1 MIRSNMMKQ
10 VTKPPMKKGAK
21 KAQDKNSKN
30 GYAKSGKVDQ
40 MQCSPRKQ
48 MAMRGV

>member
-21 KAQDKNSKN
+21 KAQGQQILQGSELRQ
-30 GYAKSGKVDQ
+30 GRQG
-40 MQCSPRKQ
+40 
-48 MAMRGV
+48 